1 MYICSR
7 KISDMIKNG
16 LQILGVFILAV
27 TTLVHFSCNKD
38 KTCKVNVKCVN
49 ANSGAGVEG
58 ANVKLYAPV
67 KTASGGTVVA
77 DVKAEGT
84 TNSDGV
90 VSFTFKLPAIFNI
103 QAIKASD
110 SLVGT
115 GIVTL
120 EEGKT
125 VDATVQMK
133 HQ

>member
-7 KISDMIKNG
+7 KISVMRKNG

-27 TTLVHFSCNKD
+27 VTLIHFSCNKD

-49 ANSGAGVEG
+49 ATTGAAVGG

-67 KTASGGTVVA
+67 KTTSGGTVVA

-84 TNSDGV
+84 TNSDGI

-103 QAIKASD
+103 QAVKASD
-110 SLVGT
+110 SLSGK

-133 HQ
+133 KQ

>member
-1 MYICSR
+1 M
-7 KISDMIKNG
+7 KNAVNFF
-16 LQILGVFILAV
+16 GVMAIFIGS
-27 TTLVHFSCNKD
+27 LVYVSCNK
-38 KTCKVNVKCVN
+38 KTECKVNVKCVD
-49 ANSGAGVEG
+49 ASTGTGVSG

-67 KTASGGTVVA
+67 KTAGGGTVEA

-84 TNSDGV
+84 TDSYGV

-103 QAIKASD
+103 KAQKTSD
-110 SLVGT
+110 SLIGT

-125 VDATVQMK
+125 VETTVQMK